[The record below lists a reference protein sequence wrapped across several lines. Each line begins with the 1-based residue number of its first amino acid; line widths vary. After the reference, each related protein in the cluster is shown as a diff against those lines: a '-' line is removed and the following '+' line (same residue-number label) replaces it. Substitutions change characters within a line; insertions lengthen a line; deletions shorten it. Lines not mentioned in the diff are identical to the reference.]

1 MIITDEELLALLNSE
16 ETQERFFYPVTLYA
30 LDGVAY
36 QAAKAVTLPEFAT
49 LRRTQPDARWPWE
62 GLFAAGAI
70 ALFDPASHVGADYLP
85 QLMNQSDGIYRL
97 SDDWLAGVH
106 DRYQQWQQWLAQM
119 QILLLEDHPF
129 QGAHIQQE
137 IQGLGLSCQ
146 WVQDGD
152 ACIQVLEQGGV
163 KLLISDLSLVEQDAI
178 GLLMSQPQYQQSGL
192 PIILLSAHDQTL
204 IDGARRLLHDAGFN
218 VVAALAKPL
227 LSDDLLR
234 LLKALYLG
242 PQRQQRLSGLRRTV
256 RSWQGEEKGLLGLLS
271 DPPSPLPIWLG
282 VTGLPPRWEL
292 VRDWLGRQGRDATKL
307 TLVIHRRDHL
317 LSQAERFA
325 LVLQASLA
333 GVKLALLLDNDQHMP
348 FDLLER
354 VPLQHLLLGQSLLP
368 GLEAMT
374 ADSLLGRFI
383 YRARE
388 LGIALYLDDPFNLLD
403 STLWRD
409 RGMTGRW

>member
-1 MIITDEELLALLNSE
+1 MIITDEELLALLDPE
-16 ETQERFFYPVTLYA
+16 ETQERFFYPVTIYA

-36 QAAKAVTLPEFAT
+36 RAAQAVSLPEFAT
-49 LRRTQPDARWPWE
+49 LRRTKPDACWHWE

-70 ALFDPASHVGADYLP
+70 ALFDPASHAGADYLP
-85 QLMNQSDGIYRL
+85 QLMAQGEGIYRL

-106 DRYQQWQQWLAQM
+106 GRYQQWQHWLAGM
-119 QILLLEDHPF
+119 RILLLEDHPF

-146 WVQDGD
+146 WVQDGNT
-152 ACIQVLEQGGV
+152 CIQALAEGKVT
-163 KLLISDLSLVEQDAI
+163 LLISDLSLVEQDAI
-178 GLLMSQPQYQQSGL
+178 SLLMSQPQYQQSGL

-227 LSDDLLR
+227 LTDDLLR
-234 LLKALYLG
+234 LLKVLYLG
-242 PQRQQRLSGLRRTV
+242 PQRQQRLSGQRRTI
-256 RSWQGEEKGLLGLLS
+256 RTWQGEEKGLLGLIS
-271 DPPSPLPIWLG
+271 DPPSRLPVWLA

-292 VRDWLGRQGRDATKL
+292 VREWLGRQGRDAGEL

-333 GVKLALLLDNDQHMP
+333 GARLALLLDSDQHMP

-354 VPLQHLLLGQSLLP
+354 MPLQHLLLGQSLLP

-374 ADSLLGRFI
+374 PDSLLGRFI
-383 YRARE
+383 NRARE

-403 STLWRD
+403 NELWRD

>member
-70 ALFDPASHVGADYLP
+70 ALFDPASHAGADYLP

-106 DRYQQWQQWLAQM
+106 DRYQQWLQWLAQM

-204 IDGARRLLHDAGFN
+204 
-218 VVAALAKPL
+218 
-227 LSDDLLR
+227 
-234 LLKALYLG
+234 
-242 PQRQQRLSGLRRTV
+242 
-256 RSWQGEEKGLLGLLS
+256 
-271 DPPSPLPIWLG
+271 
-282 VTGLPPRWEL
+282 
-292 VRDWLGRQGRDATKL
+292 
-307 TLVIHRRDHL
+307 
-317 LSQAERFA
+317 
-325 LVLQASLA
+325 
-333 GVKLALLLDNDQHMP
+333 
-348 FDLLER
+348 
-354 VPLQHLLLGQSLLP
+354 
-368 GLEAMT
+368 
-374 ADSLLGRFI
+374 
-383 YRARE
+383 
-388 LGIALYLDDPFNLLD
+388 
-403 STLWRD
+403 
-409 RGMTGRW
+409 

>member
-70 ALFDPASHVGADYLP
+70 ALFDPASHAGADYLP

-97 SDDWLAGVH
+97 SDDWLTGVH
-106 DRYQQWQQWLAQM
+106 DRYQQWLQWLAQM

-271 DPPSPLPIWLG
+271 DPLSPLPIWLA

-292 VRDWLGRQGRDATKL
+292 VRDWLGRQGRDATEL

>member
-70 ALFDPASHVGADYLP
+70 ALFDPASHAGADYLP

-106 DRYQQWQQWLAQM
+106 DRYQQWLQWLAQM

-152 ACIQVLEQGGV
+152 ACIQALEQGGV

-271 DPPSPLPIWLG
+271 DPLPIWLA
-282 VTGLPPRWEL
+282 VTGLPPGWEL
-292 VRDWLGRQGRDATKL
+292 VRDWLGRQGRDATEL

-383 YRARE
+383 HRARE

>member
-70 ALFDPASHVGADYLP
+70 ALFDPASHAGADYLP

-106 DRYQQWQQWLAQM
+106 DRYQQWLQWLAHM

-271 DPPSPLPIWLG
+271 DPPSLLPIWLA

-292 VRDWLGRQGRDATKL
+292 VRDWLGRQGRDATEL

-374 ADSLLGRFI
+374 ADALLGRFI
-383 YRARE
+383 HRARE

>member
-49 LRRTQPDARWPWE
+49 LRRTQPDAHWPWE

-70 ALFDPASHVGADYLP
+70 ALFDPASHAGADYLP

-97 SDDWLAGVH
+97 SDDWLTGVH
-106 DRYQQWQQWLAQM
+106 DRYQQWLQWLAQM

-271 DPPSPLPIWLG
+271 DPPSPLPIWLA

-292 VRDWLGRQGRDATKL
+292 VRDWLGRQGRDATEL
-307 TLVIHRRDHL
+307 TLVIHRCDHL

-383 YRARE
+383 HRARE